1 MSWQC
6 PLYEHSVPLRYIQ
19 CSGQPKSALC
29 SLQFFALPY
38 YYIIPKFFKNRR
50 KGKYNFPFHQ
60 IKPYLFINFLIIIW
74 RIYFFIVILRHYGSI
89 VVMNMKR
96 LKAMFMSEKE
106 FDLYVEALDKGLL
119 EAERTMLHE
128 KAARGETCVYQDD
141 NGRIYH
147 VAAKDVIA
155 ANPRFQ

>member
-1 MSWQC
+1 MNIASLSDAFHA
-6 PLYEHSVPLRYIQ
+6 PDSHNLRYVHYN
-19 CSGQPKSALC
+19 
-29 SLQFFALPY
+29 SLHYLN

-60 IKPYLFINFLIIIW
+60 IKMHLFVDFLIIIW
-74 RIYFFIVILRHYGSI
+74 RLYFFIVILRHYGSI
-89 VVMNMKR
+89 VIVNMKR
-96 LKAMFMSEKE
+96 LKAMSEKE
-106 FDLYVEALDKGLL
+106 LEIFRNKVRAGLF
-119 EAERTMLHE
+119 EAERNMLHE

-155 ANPRFQ
+155 ANPRIQ